1 MERESLLHVGCG
13 RDSLPSWLSHY
24 SEIRMDIDPDVQ
36 PDIVGDMTAISA
48 EGPFDAIACFHA
60 LEHLHREDVDVAL
73 AEFKRV
79 LRDGG
84 VVYIIVPDIE
94 DIKPTD
100 EVLYESSV
108 GPITGVDV
116 LFGYQKVIKDKPYMA
131 HKCGFT
137 RDFLDEVFQKA
148 GFSASVVRRVGN
160 YNLLAVGV
168 K

>member
-1 MERESLLHVGCG
+1 MEGGSLLHVGCG
-13 RDSLPSWLSHY
+13 RDPLPEWLSQY
-24 SEIRMDIDPDVQ
+24 SEVRMDIDPDVH
-36 PDIVGDMTAISA
+36 PDIVGDMTDLGTA
-48 EGPFDAIACFHA
+48 GPFDAVACFHA

-84 VVYIIVPDIE
+84 IVYVVVPDIE

-100 EVLYESSV
+100 EVIYESAA
-108 GPITGVDV
+108 GPITGIDV

-137 RDFLDEVFQKA
+137 RDFLDAVFQKA
-148 GFSASVVRRVGN
+148 GFSTSVVRRVSN
-160 YNLLAVGV
+160 YNLLAVGI